1 MSARI
6 TRWLAASLLALLLS
20 SAWMLDGPSELQ
32 AMQDVAA
39 DVHEVTTTAQ
49 VQP

>member
-1 MSARI
+1 MSARAI
-6 TRWLAASLLALLLS
+6 KWLMAGLMALVLASGLL
-20 SAWMLDGPSELQ
+20 LDGPSELQ

-39 DVHEVTTTAQ
+39 DLHDVTTTAQ